1 VKIIDLG
8 LLILL
13 GAIWGASFLFIRI
26 ASPVVGPIVLMD
38 LRVLIASFALFAYC
52 CFIGQRKTFLAA
64 WKTRWKSYLVLGL
77 LNAAIPFTLIAVAA
91 LNVTASILA
100 ILNSTTPLF
109 GAVIAAVWLK
119 DRFTLRRGIGLA
131 IGFSGVLVLVGWSPI
146 PLDLVKI
153 LSMLAMLTA
162 AFAFAL
168 GGVYSQVAFKGYPP
182 VIMSI
187 GQQFAAGLI
196 LFPLNFAFL
205 PGAFPDFRA
214 ILAILGLALLSTA
227 IAYLI
232 YFRLMNRV
240 GPAKTLT
247 VTFLLPGFGILWGVL
262 FLNEPLNATMFIG
275 LGIIL
280 ISILIVTEV
289 KFRKT

>member
-1 VKIIDLG
+1 
-8 LLILL
+8 
-13 GAIWGASFLFIRI
+13 
-26 ASPVVGPIVLMD
+26 MD
-38 LRVLIASFALFAYC
+38 LRVLIASGALMVYC
-52 CFIGQRKTFLAA
+52 LFIRQQKNVFRA
-64 WKTRWKSYLVLGL
+64 WRTRWKNYLLLGL
-77 LNAAIPFTLIAVAA
+77 LNAAIPFTLIAIAA

-119 DRFTLRRGIGLA
+119 DRFSLGRGIGLA
-131 IGFSGVLVLVGWSPI
+131 IGFAGVVVLVGWSPI
-146 PLDLVKI
+146 PLDFIKL

-162 AFAFAL
+162 AFSFAV

-182 VIMSI
+182 VVMSI

-205 PGAFPDFRA
+205 PSAFPDFVA
-214 ILAILGLALLSTA
+214 IMAILGLALLSTA
-227 IAYLI
+227 VAYLI

-262 FLNEPLNATMFIG
+262 FLSEPLSATMFIG
-275 LGIIL
+275 LGIIF
-280 ISILIVTEV
+280 ISILMVTEV
-289 KFRKT
+289 KFRKA